1 MNVFSKVHPILSGKD
16 RTKFNMIILLN
27 FVIFFLE
34 FISLASIP
42 LFVSIIIDPSLLLNK
57 INEFFTIDI
66 IPKFSNKI
74 LISIGAIFVISTFLF
89 KNSFLIFHTYLQ
101 GKFFKNLKIDIATK
115 LFTYYTNSPYLFH
128 LTKNPSELSRNVSSE
143 IQNAYGYMFHLIAF
157 TRESLTILV
166 IFSLLLI
173 VNPLITFFTS
183 IFFCMLIIIY
193 LKKVKPLI
201 RKRAIQNQDLQKS
214 ITQTV
219 YETFGAIKDLKIL
232 SKENEIR
239 EHFKNKIDNLE
250 DNTYFFSF
258 YEKYPR
264 IFLELISIITIIL
277 ASLIY
282 LSLNP
287 NFINI
292 IPILTLLVISFVRFI
307 PAFGAITLSI
317 TYMKNFEPSIEL
329 INKEI
334 SKIGSSTINSTEIK
348 NKVNKNLKFTN
359 KKDFLLLDNI
369 SFSYPDSEIFPI
381 KNINLSIDENSKV
394 GITGKTGAGKS
405 TLFHLML
412 GLLTPKSGNIFY
424 KGQNIFNNLEKWR
437 KEIGYIS
444 QNVYLLDSTIKK
456 NIAFN
461 FLDEPV
467 DEKKIIKAIEI
478 ADLKEK
484 ISYLPNG
491 VNTKVGTDGLKLS
504 GGERQRIALARAV
517 YREPNIFF
525 MDESTSALDSK
536 TEETIIQ
543 NIKNNFKHKTMIMI
557 AHRQSTIKSC
567 DKILNLKD
575 GKIS

>member
-1 MNVFSKVHPILSGKD
+1 MNMFSKIHPILSGKD
-16 RTKFNMIILLN
+16 RTKFNIIILLN

-42 LFVSIIIDPSLLLNK
+42 VFVSIIIDPLLLINK
-57 INEFFTIDI
+57 VNEFFTIDI
-66 IPKFSNKI
+66 IPELSNKI
-74 LISIGAIFVISTFLF
+74 LILTGAVFVISAFLL
-89 KNSFLIFHTYLQ
+89 KNSFLIFHTYIQ
-101 GKFFKNLKIDIATK
+101 GKFFKNLKIGVATK
-115 LFTYYTNSPYLFH
+115 LFAHYTNSPYLFH
-128 LTKNPSELSRNVSSE
+128 LTNNPSELSRNVSSE

-157 TRESLTILV
+157 TRETLTILV

-173 VNPLITFFTS
+173 VNPLITFCTS
-183 IFFCMLIIIY
+183 VFFCILIIIY
-193 LKKVKPLI
+193 LKKIKPLI

-232 SKENEIR
+232 SKENEIH

-334 SKIGSSTINSTEIK
+334 SKIGSNTINSKEKK
-348 NKVNKNLKFTN
+348 NKLNKNLNFRN
-359 KKDFLLLDNI
+359 KKDFLLLENI

-424 KGQNIFNNLEKWR
+424 KGENIFNNLEKWR

-444 QNVYLLDSTIKK
+444 QNIYLLDSTIKK

-467 DEKKIIKAIEI
+467 DEKKIVKAIEI

-491 VNTKVGTDGLKLS
+491 VHTKVGTDGLKLS

-543 NIKNNFKHKTMIMI
+543 NIKNNFKSKTMIMI
-557 AHRQSTIKSC
+557 AHRKSTIEMC
-567 DKILNLKD
+567 DKVLNLKD
-575 GKIS
+575 GSLI

>member
-1 MNVFSKVHPILSGKD
+1 M
-16 RTKFNMIILLN
+16 
-27 FVIFFLE
+27 
-34 FISLASIP
+34 
-42 LFVSIIIDPSLLLNK
+42 
-57 INEFFTIDI
+57 
-66 IPKFSNKI
+66 
-74 LISIGAIFVISTFLF
+74 
-89 KNSFLIFHTYLQ
+89 
-101 GKFFKNLKIDIATK
+101 
-115 LFTYYTNSPYLFH
+115 
-128 LTKNPSELSRNVSSE
+128 
-143 IQNAYGYMFHLIAF
+143 
-157 TRESLTILV
+157 
-166 IFSLLLI
+166 
-173 VNPLITFFTS
+173 
-183 IFFCMLIIIY
+183 
-193 LKKVKPLI
+193 
-201 RKRAIQNQDLQKS
+201 
-214 ITQTV
+214 
-219 YETFGAIKDLKIL
+219 
-232 SKENEIR
+232 
-239 EHFKNKIDNLE
+239 E